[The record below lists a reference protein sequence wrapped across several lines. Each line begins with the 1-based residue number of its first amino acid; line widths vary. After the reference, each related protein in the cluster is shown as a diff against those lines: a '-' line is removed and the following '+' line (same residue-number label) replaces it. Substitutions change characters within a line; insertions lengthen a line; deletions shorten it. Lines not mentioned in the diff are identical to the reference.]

1 MSRWPQNN
9 LISHRMKKHS
19 YGRNTVFAHGR
30 FNYEHHLS
38 MHKLILDSTAF
49 SLDGIEDIM

>member
-9 LISHRMKKHS
+9 LIPHRMKKHS
-19 YGRNTVFAHGR
+19 YGRNTVFTHGR

-38 MHKLILDSTAF
+38 MHKLTLDSTAF